1 MSPQTGVTLGV
12 TTLPRLILGREVHT
26 EHQDPS
32 QPDLAKSWQTGNRRR
47 LFCGVKGTAMDNN
60 RWDREVAAIMLHR
73 SPSIGLDDLHEA
85 GDTPRLCAPSS
96 HSHLL
101 MSPCVDPGRRCSLA
115 REDSSTLGQNSPPAK
130 GQPRKG
136 FPYAHATTRFETA
149 QASRIPVTTN
159 LDAGEGALPPLF
171 PRTPSARIARSASSS
186 FEKCTCCCGEAA
198 AAPCAWCRAGN
209 SLVQIQGPQSMLHKT
224 ASPPSGDEPTEGP
237 ASLRTS
243 LAQRRGLSVR
253 RLALGEP
260 GGQRSGA
267 AGMSKPGRKGTGSG
281 GRGQQRPTITMA
293 EVEDMLQLNAG
304 WVHRAP
310 RDRGDGEGLRKGQE
324 RARARPVNVNAAR
337 HVSTFTNTAGAPVNA
352 FVWAL
357 VVLLRCCRALLLLP
371 FHVTAALCSSTP
383 PWDSAARTASCQ
395 ARASAL
401 DDGDDLAGMEAVR
414 REHEEPLSPWAS
426 SLAME
431 ALFQTFTP

>member
-1 MSPQTGVTLGV
+1 
-12 TTLPRLILGREVHT
+12 
-26 EHQDPS
+26 
-32 QPDLAKSWQTGNRRR
+32 
-47 LFCGVKGTAMDNN
+47 MDNN

-186 FEKCTCCCGEAA
+186 FEQCTCCCGEAA

-209 SLVQIQGPQSMLHKT
+209 SHMQMQGPHSMLSKT
-224 ASPPSGDEPTEGP
+224 ASPPAGDETTEAP
-237 ASLRTS
+237 ASLRTT

-253 RLALGEP
+253 RLALGELS
-260 GGQRSGA
+260 GQRSSA
-267 AGMSKPGRKGTGSG
+267 AGMRKPGRTGTGSG

-293 EVEDMLQLNAG
+293 EVGDILNLNAG
-304 WVHRAP
+304 CKRRAP
-310 RDRGDGEGLRKGQE
+310 RDRGHGKGLREGQE
-324 RARARPVNVNAAR
+324 RALAQPLNVNVAGPAAVNA
-337 HVSTFTNTAGAPVNA
+337 FTNTGRAPMNA

-357 VVLLRCCRALLLLP
+357 VALLRCCGALLLLP
-371 FHVTAALCSSTP
+371 FRVTAALCSSTP
-383 PWDSAARTASCQ
+383 PWDRAAALGQ
-395 ARASAL
+395 ARLSSL
-401 DDGDDLAGMEAVR
+401 DDGDDLAGIDVVR

-431 ALFQTFTP
+431 ALFQNFTP